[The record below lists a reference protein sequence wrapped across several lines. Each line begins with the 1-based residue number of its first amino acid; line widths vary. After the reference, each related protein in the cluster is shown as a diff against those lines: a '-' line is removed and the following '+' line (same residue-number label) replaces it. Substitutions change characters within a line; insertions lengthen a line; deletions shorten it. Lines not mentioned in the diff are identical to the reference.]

1 MPNEMTVSGI
11 SRSGESGNNN
21 ADQRMASPAATRS
34 APSRPPEV
42 YANPTLRL
50 DAGLGMVVIEFR
62 DGSGNIASSIPT
74 ERQLEAYRMNV
85 APNAQAVSE
94 ADKRGAGEAPQPGGV

>member
-1 MPNEMTVSGI
+1 MPNEMTVSSV
-11 SRSGESGNNN
+11 SRPGEPGNHL
-21 ADQRMASPAATRS
+21 ADHRTAPQVVPHS

-42 YANPTLRL
+42 YANPSLRL

-74 ERQLEAYRMNV
+74 ERQLEAYRMN
-85 APNAQAVSE
+85 ATPHSQAGSE
-94 ADKRGAGEAPQPGGV
+94 TDKRSTGEAQQTGAV